1 MNRYGSWPAPPTR
14 ASLETC
20 QCLHSQCPIT
30 GGQRWK
36 SILIQEADE
45 PKCYGIY
52 HFCLHD
58 LCVKEFLIF
67 CNSNI
72 FAWFL
77 SRDIKS
83 SRTSSTFEAG
93 GFLPPSHQTPAQR
106 PSGVRPRPTDAAG
119 FPFPAPGPLV
129 LRPSL
134 TPVHPS
140 RRCSGHALFVPAWWL
155 AAKTPAWIESGSWA
169 HIDSRLPRWLWAP
182 HPYSV
187 CTGQRVRV
195 HRERVKKGFN
205 KQIGQTAVI
214 RHPAQ
219 SYKHTD
225 QQCFTCNWP
234 LLYTSLPRPSL
245 FCTSPLP

>member
-1 MNRYGSWPAPPTR
+1 M
-14 ASLETC
+14 
-20 QCLHSQCPIT
+20 
-30 GGQRWK
+30 
-36 SILIQEADE
+36 
-45 PKCYGIY
+45 
-52 HFCLHD
+52 
-58 LCVKEFLIF
+58 
-67 CNSNI
+67 
-72 FAWFL
+72 
-77 SRDIKS
+77 
-83 SRTSSTFEAG
+83 
-93 GFLPPSHQTPAQR
+93 
-106 PSGVRPRPTDAAG
+106 
-119 FPFPAPGPLV
+119 

-140 RRCSGHALFVPAWWL
+140 SRCSGHALLVPARWL
-155 AAKTPAWIESGSWA
+155 AAKTPAWIESGSWP
-169 HIDSRLPRWLWAP
+169 HIHSCLPRWLWAP

-187 CTGQRVRV
+187 CTGQRVKA

-245 FCTSPLP
+245 FRTSPLPKTFLKFGIVPQIPQILMLLLLPSSYQLQSPDWPFPNLSL